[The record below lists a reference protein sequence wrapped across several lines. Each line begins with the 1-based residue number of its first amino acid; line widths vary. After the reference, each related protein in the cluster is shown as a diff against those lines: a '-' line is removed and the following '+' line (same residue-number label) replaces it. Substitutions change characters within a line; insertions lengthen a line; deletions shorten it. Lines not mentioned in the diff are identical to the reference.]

1 MHFPL
6 KFPLL
11 ATMVFVAAALAVPS
25 ASAQG
30 VEVTHTAPPETG
42 VPVHCPDVILHG
54 TPTRAEG
61 GCHLFATT
69 AASANHDHTFEL
81 TAHLF
86 GAPFHSADC
95 HNSFEIRM
103 DENGEGYIQDIQF
116 TQGTEGDLGCGATLF
131 RPCTPAEAHGTAG
144 GPWHVDT
151 VERADPDPPDNPE
164 VFVATVEAC
173 FVSEDLGRCEG
184 PVALEVAEDP
194 LNAEDYEAE
203 LTPTHAGQPNG
214 IPCDLGSAEFTAHY
228 DLTPENPTEEEIHFN
243 HVN

>member
-30 VEVTHTAPPETG
+30 VEVTHTEPPETG
-42 VPVHCPDVILHG
+42 VPVHCPDVVLHTTG
-54 TPTRAEG
+54 EAEE
-61 GCHLFATT
+61 GCHFRAV
-69 AASANHDHTFEL
+69 SSPSPGHPHTVEF

-86 GAPFHSADC
+86 GGSFHSMDC
-95 HNSFEIRM
+95 HHNYEIRM
-103 DENGEGYIQDIQF
+103 DENGEGYFQDFQF
-116 TQGTEGDLGCGATLF
+116 TQGLEGDLGCGETLI
-131 RPCTPAEAHGTAG
+131 RACTPAEAHGTAG

-151 VERADPDPPDNPE
+151 VEQPDPDPPENPE
-164 VFVATVEAC
+164 LFTATVELC
-173 FVSEDLGRCEG
+173 IVSEDLGRCEG

-214 IPCDLGSAEFTAHY
+214 IRCDLGSAEFTAHY

>member
-6 KFPLL
+6 KLPLL
-11 ATMVFVAAALAVPS
+11 ATMTCAATILAASS

-30 VEVTHTAPPETG
+30 PVEVIHTIAKG
-42 VPVHCPDVILHG
+42 PVHCPAVPLHTDG
-54 TPTRAEG
+54 ERAEG
-61 GCHLFATT
+61 GCHFIATT
-69 AASANHDHTFEL
+69 EASPNGNHPHTFEL

-95 HNSFEIRM
+95 HSTFEIRM
-103 DENGEGYIQDIQF
+103 DENGEGYVQDFAI
-116 TQGTEGDLGCGATLF
+116 TQGLEGDLGCGATLV
-131 RPCTPAEAHGTAG
+131 RACTPDEAHGTAD
-144 GPWHVDT
+144 GPWHIDA

-173 FVSEDLGRCEG
+173 YVSEDLGRCEG
-184 PVALEVAEDP
+184 PVALEVAGRP
-194 LNAEDYEAE
+194 VFGEDYKAE

-243 HVN
+243 HVD